1 MLRSDGDKMKKV
13 VLIILTVFFLG
24 IIGLIVSIP
33 IVNNI
38 ISDNVAADVK
48 STPLPEGTEY
58 IEKFSKAGKVVGNG
72 NGMQYLGGILIKSDL
87 PLESI
92 QKYYQQYTDKDYE
105 YIVEKQSGNNISVIE
120 HGNQKLKS
128 DVEGDNYYIVYA
140 WGGYYGLWSEF
151 DIRGQGAF

>member
-1 MLRSDGDKMKKV
+1 MKKV

-38 ISDNVAADVK
+38 ISDKVAADVK

-120 HGNQKLKS
+120 HGNLKLKS
-128 DVEGDNYYIVYA
+128 DVEGDDYYIVYS
-140 WGGYYGLWSEF
+140 WGGYYGFWSEF